1 MALEATETKS
11 IIEASRRLYPGVSR
25 ADDRGCGVRLVRGGR
40 DTHRHAVLEG
50 RRGELP
56 PEGQTRRNRR
66 RTLYSLTEIENDF
79 NFSSVNVK

>member
-1 MALEATETKS
+1 MCFRQHVCISVLLS
-11 IIEASRRLYPGVSR
+11 LSSSRRLYPGVSR

-40 DTHRHAVLEG
+40 DNDRHAVLEG

-66 RTLYSLTEIENDF
+66 RTLPSAG
-79 NFSSVNVK
+79 